1 MTKPQNEN
9 QPGRD
14 INQTPIIILDSIGY
28 ALLALLVAVITVA
41 TVRIYLPCR
50 DSNPKYT
57 IKF

>member
-1 MTKPQNEN
+1 MTKLQNEN

-41 TVRIYLPCR
+41 TVNTLLNFKLNI
-50 DSNPKYT
+50 
-57 IKF
+57 